1 MLIEK
6 QGLLKKYKKIEQI
19 RRMVLN
25 RIWIG
30 MFLVAI
36 VMGFSKLIFW
46 QDTAIL
52 QKMMDGLFEASKNG
66 FELSIFMTG
75 ALCLWMGFMKIGEE
89 GGAIKIMSKLVAPLF
104 TRLFPEIPKDHPAV
118 GSIMMNFSAN
128 MLGLDNAATPFGLK
142 AMKDL
147 QELNPNNT
155 VASNAQIM
163 FLVLNASGLT
173 IIPVS
178 ILAARAAN
186 NSNSISSVF
195 LPILIT
201 TFFATLGGL
210 IYVSIRQKINLL
222 NKVVLLYL
230 GTLTSAV
237 FGLIFIL
244 NAYPEKIDVISS
256 VVSNTIIFGIILFF
270 FGLAVRAKV
279 NLFESFIDGAK
290 GGFEVALNIVPYL
303 IAMLAAISLFRSS
316 GAFTDGMSLIKNGF
330 LFAGLT
336 AVEFVDAL
344 PVIFMKPFSGS
355 GARGLM
361 IEIYQNPAFGP
372 DSFVGKL
379 ASTFQGSTETT
390 FYVLAVYFG
399 SVKVTNTRYAALAGI
414 ICDVI
419 GGIVAIFVSYLF
431 FA

>member
-1 MLIEK
+1 
-6 QGLLKKYKKIEQI
+6 
-19 RRMVLN
+19 MVLN

-30 MFLVAI
+30 MFLIAI

-147 QELNPNNT
+147 QELNPNKT

-279 NLFESFIDGAK
+279 NLFESFIEGAK

-316 GAFTDGMSLIKNGF
+316 GAFTDGMTLIKNGF

-399 SVKVTNTRYAALAGI
+399 SVKVTDTRYAALAGI

>member
-1 MLIEK
+1 
-6 QGLLKKYKKIEQI
+6 
-19 RRMVLN
+19 MVLN

-30 MFLVAI
+30 MFLIAI

-147 QELNPNNT
+147 QELNPNKT

-201 TFFATLGGL
+201 TFFATRGGL

-230 GTLTSAV
+230 GTLTSTV

-244 NAYPEKIDVISS
+244 NAYPDKIDVISS

-279 NLFESFIDGAK
+279 NLFESFIEGAK

-316 GAFTDGMSLIKNGF
+316 GAFTDGMTLIKNGF

-399 SVKVTNTRYAALAGI
+399 SVKVTDTRYAALAGI

>member
-1 MLIEK
+1 
-6 QGLLKKYKKIEQI
+6 
-19 RRMVLN
+19 
-25 RIWIG
+25 
-30 MFLVAI
+30 MFLIAI
-36 VMGFSKLIFW
+36 VMGFSKLVFW

-147 QELNPNNT
+147 QEINPNPT

-163 FLVLNASGLT
+163 FLVMNASGLT

-244 NAYPEKIDVISS
+244 NAYPDKIDVISS

-316 GAFTDGMSLIKNGF
+316 GAFTDGMTLIKNGF

-344 PVIFMKPFSGS
+344 PVVFMKPFSGS

>member
-1 MLIEK
+1 
-6 QGLLKKYKKIEQI
+6 
-19 RRMVLN
+19 MVLN

-30 MFLVAI
+30 MFLIAI

-147 QELNPNNT
+147 QELNPNKT

-244 NAYPEKIDVISS
+244 NAYPDKIDVISS

-279 NLFESFIDGAK
+279 NLFESFIEGAK

-316 GAFTDGMSLIKNGF
+316 GAFTDGMTLIKNGF

-361 IEIYQNPAFGP
+361 IEIYQNPAYGP

-399 SVKVTNTRYAALAGI
+399 SVKVTDTRYAALAGI
-414 ICDVI
+414 ICDII

>member
-1 MLIEK
+1 
-6 QGLLKKYKKIEQI
+6 
-19 RRMVLN
+19 MVLN

-30 MFLVAI
+30 MFLIAI

-147 QELNPNNT
+147 QELNPNKT

-244 NAYPEKIDVISS
+244 NAYPDKIDVISS

-279 NLFESFIDGAK
+279 NLFESFIEGAK

-316 GAFTDGMSLIKNGF
+316 GAFTDGMTLIKNGF

-399 SVKVTNTRYAALAGI
+399 SVKVTDTRYAALAGI

>member
-1 MLIEK
+1 
-6 QGLLKKYKKIEQI
+6 
-19 RRMVLN
+19 MVLN

-30 MFLVAI
+30 MFLIAI

-89 GGAIKIMSKLVAPLF
+89 GGAIKIMSKVVAPLF
-104 TRLFPEIPKDHPAV
+104 TQLFPEIPKDHPAV

-147 QELNPNNT
+147 QELNPNKT

-237 FGLIFIL
+237 FLLIFTL
-244 NAYPEKIDVISS
+244 NAFPEKIDVISS
-256 VVSNTIIFGIILFF
+256 VVSNTIIFGIIY
-270 FGLAVRAKV
+270 
-279 NLFESFIDGAK
+279 SFL
-290 GGFEVALNIVPYL
+290 V
-303 IAMLAAISLFRSS
+303 SLFVP
-316 GAFTDGMSLIKNGF
+316 K
-330 LFAGLT
+330 
-336 AVEFVDAL
+336 
-344 PVIFMKPFSGS
+344 
-355 GARGLM
+355 
-361 IEIYQNPAFGP
+361 
-372 DSFVGKL
+372 
-379 ASTFQGSTETT
+379 
-390 FYVLAVYFG
+390 
-399 SVKVTNTRYAALAGI
+399 
-414 ICDVI
+414 
-419 GGIVAIFVSYLF
+419 
-431 FA
+431 

>member
-1 MLIEK
+1 
-6 QGLLKKYKKIEQI
+6 
-19 RRMVLN
+19 MVLN

-30 MFLVAI
+30 MFLIAI

-89 GGAIKIMSKLVAPLF
+89 GGAIKIMSKVVAPLF
-104 TRLFPEIPKDHPAV
+104 TQLFPEIPKDHPAV

-147 QELNPNNT
+147 QELNPNKT

-237 FGLIFIL
+237 FLLIFTL
-244 NAYPEKIDVISS
+244 NAFPEKIDVISS

-279 NLFESFIDGAK
+279 NLFESFIEGAK

-316 GAFTDGMSLIKNGF
+316 GAFTDGMTMIKNGF
-330 LFAGLT
+330 LYAGLT

-399 SVKVTNTRYAALAGI
+399 SVKVTDTRYAALAGI

>member
-1 MLIEK
+1 
-6 QGLLKKYKKIEQI
+6 
-19 RRMVLN
+19 MVLN

-30 MFLVAI
+30 MFLIAI

-147 QELNPNNT
+147 QELNPNKT

-244 NAYPEKIDVISS
+244 NTYPDKIDVISS

-279 NLFESFIDGAK
+279 NLFESFIEGAK

-303 IAMLAAISLFRSS
+303 VAMLAAISLFRSS
-316 GAFTDGMSLIKNGF
+316 GAFTDGMTLIKNGF
-330 LFAGLT
+330 LLAGLT

-399 SVKVTNTRYAALAGI
+399 SVKVSDTRYAALAGI
-414 ICDVI
+414 ICDII